1 MLADAEIS
9 KKNLGL
15 PSVDTVISQVPE
27 VSFEPDPLD
36 HTVEYIRRI
45 ADLEGRLNVLKQ

>member
-9 KKNLGL
+9 EKNLGL
-15 PSVDTVISQVPE
+15 PSVDTGISQVPE

-36 HTVEYIRRI
+36 RTTEYIGRI
-45 ADLEGRLNVLKQ
+45 TDLEGRLNVLKR